1 MDNTILHD
9 ANSITPQYANLASL
23 AARQTIG
30 STEITVANSSD
41 GQWNTSDVK
50 IFMKNIGSDR
60 WVVFEVYMTD
70 LFSRNEV
77 GGRTPSRFFTLLS
90 HSFYTS
96 TQHGVVNFS
105 LPCLNSKILAN
116 GRSRMLLVILVGTKR
131 RYNVWLCH

>member
-77 GGRTPSRFFTLLS
+77 GGRTPSRFFRFFPILFIPQRS
-90 HSFYTS
+90 MGWSTS
-96 TQHGVVNFS
+96 
-105 LPCLNSKILAN
+105 
-116 GRSRMLLVILVGTKR
+116 RSPA
-131 RYNVWLCH
+131 